1 MLYQRSGNYDVRL
14 LVRVG
19 RDEYLVDV
27 GVVFGDAGFDDALLR
42 RRHDWHDFG
51 HQRSKVRHLVKKS

>member
-27 GVVFGDAGFDDALLR
+27 GVVFGDAGLNAAR
-42 RRHDWHDFG
+42 TR
-51 HQRSKVRHLVKKS
+51 KAAA